1 MTITRHPTQPVQ
13 PHELRPHRSIVKI
26 ILSLAV
32 VSLLL
37 AAACT
42 SQKPSPDEVRE
53 KTAQATSDIKRDA
66 QALAQGV
73 KEGWNR
79 DQPLDVNKATKDQLL
94 SLPGINAERA
104 DRIVAGRPYS
114 SSSDLVSRRV
124 ISQQEYDNIKD
135 KVTAKD

>member
-1 MTITRHPTQPVQ
+1 M
-13 PHELRPHRSIVKI
+13 VKI
-26 ILSLAV
+26 ILSFVV

-53 KTAQATSDIKRDA
+53 RTAQATSDIKRNA

-94 SLPGINAERA
+94 SLPGINVERA
-104 DRIVAGRPYS
+104 DRIIAGRPYS
-114 SSSDLVSRRV
+114 SSSELVSRRV
-124 ISQQEYDNIKD
+124 ISQQEYDTIKD

>member
-1 MTITRHPTQPVQ
+1 M
-13 PHELRPHRSIVKI
+13 VKI
-26 ILSLAV
+26 ILSFVV

-53 KTAQATSDIKRDA
+53 KTGQATSDIKRDA

-79 DQPLDVNKATKDQLL
+79 DQPLDVNKATKEQLL
-94 SLPGINAERA
+94 SLPGMNGESA
-104 DRIVAGRPYS
+104 DRIIAGRPYS
-114 SSSDLVSRRV
+114 SSSELVSRRA
-124 ISQQEYDNIKD
+124 ISQQEYDTIRD

>member
-1 MTITRHPTQPVQ
+1 
-13 PHELRPHRSIVKI
+13 VKI

-37 AAACT
+37 APACT

-53 KTAQATSDIKRDA
+53 KAAQATSDIKRDA

-73 KEGWNR
+73 REGWNR

-94 SLPGINAERA
+94 TLPGIKAERA
-104 DRIVAGRPYS
+104 DRIIAGRPYS

-124 ISQQEYDNIKD
+124 ISQQEYDTIKD